1 MKMGRLWTWTAG
13 PPEARPVKWAGT
25 MLEAQGDLGGCALSY
40 GAKAGSKKTS
50 CVQGLSGPPFP
61 HLQTVR
67 PTSPPSGAVA
77 ERLRTHGHA
86 HVESVEWSLCSRP
99 FHRAPGAESRFPSA
113 PWAPTPNPEAEVGQQ
128 AALAAGEGAPPH
140 S

>member
-1 MKMGRLWTWTAG
+1 
-13 PPEARPVKWAGT
+13 
-25 MLEAQGDLGGCALSY
+25 MLEAQGDLGGRALSY

-77 ERLRTHGHA
+77 ERLIERMDTRTWKVSGMEP
-86 HVESVEWSLCSRP
+86 V
-99 FHRAPGAESRFPSA
+99 F
-113 PWAPTPNPEAEVGQQ
+113 
-128 AALAAGEGAPPH
+128 
-140 S
+140 